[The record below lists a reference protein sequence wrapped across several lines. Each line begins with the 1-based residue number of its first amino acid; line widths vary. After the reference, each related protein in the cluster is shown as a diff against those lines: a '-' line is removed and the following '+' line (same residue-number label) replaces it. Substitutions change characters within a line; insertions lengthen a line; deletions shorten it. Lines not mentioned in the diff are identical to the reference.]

1 MLEYD
6 IILWLAHLL
15 DALLRLANLTKLSK
29 GDVGRVGDD
38 DDFVVLLSLEH

>member
-1 MLEYD
+1 MLEYN

-15 DALLRLANLTKLSK
+15 DALLRLANLAKLSK

-38 DDFVVLLSLEH
+38 DLVLLLSLKH